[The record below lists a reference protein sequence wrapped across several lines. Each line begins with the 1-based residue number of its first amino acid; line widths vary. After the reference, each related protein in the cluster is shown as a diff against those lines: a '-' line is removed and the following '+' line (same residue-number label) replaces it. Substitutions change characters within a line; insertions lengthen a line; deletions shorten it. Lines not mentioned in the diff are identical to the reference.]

1 MIELNIKF
9 NGTTYKNELVVLKQV
24 NTNINSNNKFIG
36 GSKFMSR
43 IGNDITVSETPFILT
58 DNTTNFEIP
67 VEKVDE
73 GLLTEGRN
81 WLFNVNDE
89 DIRLSGLRKCIES
102 FMNGS
107 RGRYSRGK
115 WSIANGGYDLE
126 WELYYNNQPF
136 MGKIS
141 DEDAKFYHTYMPEKL
156 AYKIAGIVESIFECK
171 VDMSK
176 YE

>member
-1 MIELNIKF
+1 M
-9 NGTTYKNELVVLKQV
+9 
-24 NTNINSNNKFIG
+24 
-36 GSKFMSR
+36 
-43 IGNDITVSETPFILT
+43 
-58 DNTTNFEIP
+58 
-67 VEKVDE
+67 
-73 GLLTEGRN
+73 TEGRN

-141 DEDAKFYHTYMPEKL
+141 DEDATKKAIEAL
-156 AYKIAGIVESIFECK
+156 GNAGLKIK
-171 VDMSK
+171 KSK
-176 YE
+176 EFMI